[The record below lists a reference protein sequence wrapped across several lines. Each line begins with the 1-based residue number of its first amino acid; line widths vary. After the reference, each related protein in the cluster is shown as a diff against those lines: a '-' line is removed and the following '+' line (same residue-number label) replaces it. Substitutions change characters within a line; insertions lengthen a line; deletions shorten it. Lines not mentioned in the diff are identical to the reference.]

1 MQTIKNDPKTIN
13 AWCTYDWANSVYSLT
28 ITTAIFP
35 EYFLGVTEN
44 KANGNLVDFF
54 GFMIPNTVLY
64 SWAVSMV
71 FLIAAILSPFLTS
84 IADYSGM
91 KKTFMKVS
99 CYTGALAC
107 AAMYFFN
114 EHTIE
119 FGVLA
124 FVLAGIGYSSSIVF
138 YNSYLPE
145 IATEDQY
152 DRISA
157 KGYTWGYIGSVLLL
171 IINLV
176 CVVFHEKIGITMGL
190 ASRLAFLTVGV
201 WWLGFGQLSFMGL
214 PKVQQKN
221 NSGHMLTNGL
231 KELKKVWSNIQK
243 LPMLKRFLVGFF
255 FYNMGV
261 QTVMYLAPL
270 FAKEVIEIGQDELI
284 ATILLIQ
291 LVAIAGAYALNILSN
306 KIGNTNALTIGVIVW
321 IMICCMAYIVKPG
334 FSFYILAGTIGFVM
348 GGVQSLSRATY
359 SKLMPVNTKDH
370 ASYFSF
376 FDVVDKMSI
385 VLGTFSYGLIRQ
397 VTGDMRNS
405 LIALGI
411 YFVISIFFLRL
422 IPSKQV
428 YNTQMPE

>member
-1 MQTIKNDPKTIN
+1 MVKNDPKIIN

-35 EYFLGVTEN
+35 EYFLGITNNE
-44 KANGNLVDFF
+44 ANGNLVDFF
-54 GFMIPNTVLY
+54 GFLVPNTVLY
-64 SWAVSMV
+64 SWAVSAV

-91 KKTFMKVS
+91 KKTFMKIS
-99 CYTGALAC
+99 CYTGAIAC
-107 AAMYFFN
+107 ASLYFFN
-114 EHTIE
+114 EQTIE

-176 CVVFHEKIGITMGL
+176 CVVFHKEIGITSGL
-190 ASRLAFLTVGV
+190 AARLSFLTVGV
-201 WWLGFGQLSFMGL
+201 WWLVFGQISFLGL

-221 NSGHMLTNGL
+221 NTGHVLTNGL
-231 KELKKVWSNIQK
+231 IELNKVWKNIQK
-243 LPMLKRFLVGFF
+243 LPLLKRFLVGFF

-270 FAKEVIEIGQDELI
+270 FAKEVIHVEEKALIG
-284 ATILLIQ
+284 TILLIQ
-291 LVAIAGAYALNILSN
+291 LVAIAGAYALNRLSN
-306 KIGNTNALTIGVIVW
+306 KIGNTYALMSGVVVW
-321 IMICCMAYIVKPG
+321 ILICCMAYVVKPG
-334 FSFYILAGTIGFVM
+334 LSFYILAGSIGFVM

-397 VTGDMRNS
+397 ITGDMRNS
-405 LIALGI
+405 LIALGV

-428 YNTQMPE
+428 YNTQLPD